1 MADNTI
7 KFNIGSVFSGEG
19 FKKARAAVADMNQ
32 ATKQS
37 TQVVSMLA
45 SNLGMLDAKYA
56 KATNAITGM
65 LTVLSSGN
73 PVLMAAQA
81 GMVALSLVMEKMKE
95 KADKLK
101 EAADL
106 QAQYVARMRDALVA
120 AYNDEQAK
128 RMEKHLAI
136 IESIG
141 KEFDAITRAANEFTA
156 AMNKLD
162 ATRDAGGLIQMQIDK
177 LQSVANASG
186 ANAGLIAA
194 QKDYEI
200 ALRQNAIREKRAG
213 EAIDA
218 ANKARL
224 DAQNKVANA
233 NSQIAEL
240 DHLYQ
245 QNLER
250 INDAGELDARIREQ
264 LVADNKAIAAKRK
277 AIEDERDKAESA
289 IRTAE
294 YAVKQADEEMA
305 NAILQGKLDRIKAQQ
320 AVVDAED
327 AVARELEKER
337 EELQKRREKER
348 ADLNNRLRAAEGA
361 ANAAGNALAD
371 AQKALAD
378 AMDKWNDNLNAN
390 LVNDRLNKWIEG
402 GGLDQIANR
411 WNPQSAADQAAAAKA
426 AVDEGIKNGSI
437 RTRAQANKAARA
449 AARAQRDY
457 ASSKQARQEAQDARA
472 LADLEKKAA
481 RAEAT
486 GRKLNPREQAELDRL
501 RDLKAGKD
509 AAKAALDAAKKTEE
523 DARQAVIDTAKDV
536 AEIKKKLTAL
546 GLK

>member
-73 PVLMAAQA
+73 PVLMAAQI
-81 GMVALSLVMEKMKE
+81 GMVALTGIMEKMRE

-141 KEFDAITRAANEFTA
+141 KEFDEITRSANEFTA
-156 AMNKLD
+156 AVNKLD
-162 ATRDAGGLIQMQIDK
+162 ATRDAGGIIQMQIDK
-177 LQSVANASG
+177 LLAVANSSG

-213 EAIDA
+213 EALDA

-224 DAQNKVANA
+224 DAQGKVAAA
-233 NSQIAEL
+233 NSQIFEL
-240 DHLYQ
+240 DLLYQ

-264 LVADNKAIAAKRK
+264 LVAENKAIAAKRK
-277 AIEDERDKAESA
+277 AIEDERDKAEAA

-305 NAILQGKLDRIKAQQ
+305 NTILQGNLDRIKAQQ

-327 AVARELEKER
+327 AVARELEKEK
-337 EELQKRREKER
+337 EEIRKRREKER

-371 AQKALAD
+371 AQKALTD
-378 AMDKWNDNLNAN
+378 AQNQWNANLNAN
-390 LVNDRLNKWIEG
+390 LLNDRLNKFIEG
-402 GGLDQIANR
+402 GGLNQIANR
-411 WNPQSAADQAAAAKA
+411 WNPQNAGDQAAAAKA
-426 AVDEGIKNGSI
+426 AVDAGIKDGTI
-437 RTRAQANKAARA
+437 RTRAQANEAARA

-481 RAEAT
+481 RAEET
-486 GRKLNPREQAELDRL
+486 GRKLSPREQEQLDQL
-501 RDLKAGKD
+501 RALKAGKD
-509 AAKAALDAAKKTEE
+509 AAKAALEAAQKAEE
-523 DARQAVIDTAKDV
+523 DARKAVVDTAKDV
-536 AEIKKKLTAL
+536 AEIKNKLSKL